1 MNPALQE
8 MQKGRW
14 NYCSGLWRS
23 VKGFL
28 TQTEN
33 FRILE
38 AEKEEDKMEL
48 RETFPFWD
56 QLSASQQ
63 ALITQRAV
71 LREVPAGAVLSGAG
85 TDCVGLLVLRSG
97 RLRAYVLSQDGREV
111 TLYRLTAGEI
121 CLFSASCVLGTAQMD
136 LTVEAEQDST
146 VWVIPPDVFRQ
157 ISHES
162 AAAAGYVNTLMARR
176 FSEVMWLVE
185 QVMWQSMDRR
195 LAAFLLEESELEH
208 TDTLRLTHEQIA
220 NHLGTAREV
229 VTRMLRYFQSEG
241 MVRLSRGTV
250 AITDRRRLE
259 ALRPASV

>member
-195 LAAFLLEESELEH
+195 LAAFLLEESKLEH

>member
-85 TDCVGLLVLRSG
+85 TDCMGLLVLRSG

>member
-1 MNPALQE
+1 
-8 MQKGRW
+8 
-14 NYCSGLWRS
+14 
-23 VKGFL
+23 
-28 TQTEN
+28 
-33 FRILE
+33 
-38 AEKEEDKMEL
+38 MEL

-157 ISHES
+157 IAHES
-162 AAAAGYVNTLMARR
+162 AAAAGYVNTLMARG

-185 QVMWQSMDRR
+185 QILWKSFDQR
-195 LAAFLLEESELEH
+195 LARFLVEESALEQ
-208 TDTLRLTHEQIA
+208 TSLLITTHEKIA
-220 NHLGTAREV
+220 AHLGTAREV
-229 VTRMLRYFQSEG
+229 VTRMLKYFQSEG
-241 MVRLSRGTV
+241 MVRLTRG
-250 AITDRRRLE
+250 AIELLDLKRLE
-259 ALRPASV
+259 ILAQI